1 MGKKK
6 KQSSNAL
13 EIQNA
18 AKTLFANIKFAS
30 VDDPIRTVALTSAVP
45 NEGKTTVSL
54 NLAQAIASSG
64 KKVLLVEA
72 DMRRRSLAAEMGIHP
87 RNGAYSVMSGMVTL
101 DEAVVSTATPML
113 YFLDIE
119 PNIPNPADL
128 ISSKAYARLVEEL
141 DAAYDYVI
149 FDTPPVGTFVDAALL
164 SRLVDG
170 VIMVV
175 KVNGAK
181 RDEILTAYE
190 QLRKAEAHMLGVCT
204 TFCENTSS
212 EYYYAY
218 YNKDNQ
224 RVDPKGKGG
233 HTTSAPTPT
242 PMSAPAP
249 ASVGR
254 SSTPRVHSN
263 PMAQPPASR
272 TPRGGATAGRYQA
285 PGASRGNGAPMGA
298 AGPRSNTPSVNA
310 ASKGRKKR

>member
-6 KQSSNAL
+6 KKSSNAL

-45 NEGKTTVSL
+45 NEGKTTASL

-87 RNGAYSVMSGMVTL
+87 RNGAYSVMSGMVSL
-101 DEAVVSTATPML
+101 DEAVVSTPTPML

-128 ISSKAYARLVEEL
+128 LSSKAYARLVEEL

-181 RDEILTAYE
+181 RDEILAAYE
-190 QLRKAEAHMLGVCT
+190 QLRKAEAHMLGVCA
-204 TFCENTSS
+204 TFYENTSS

-224 RVDPKGKGG
+224 RVDKSKGG
-233 HTTSAPTPT
+233 RGASTP
-242 PMSAPAP
+242 APAP
-249 ASVGR
+249 TSVPAGR
-254 SSTPRVHSN
+254 SSTPRVHSA
-263 PMAQPPASR
+263 PMASQAPASR
-272 TPRGGATAGRYQA
+272 MPRGGAAAGRYQTPA
-285 PGASRGNGAPMGA
+285 PRGNAAGMGA
-298 AGPRSNTPSVNA
+298 AGAPRSNTPSVNS
-310 ASKGRKKR
+310 ASKGRKKH

>member
-1 MGKKK
+1 MGKKKK

-30 VDDPIRTVALTSAVP
+30 VDDPIRSVALTSAVP
-45 NEGKTTVSL
+45 NEGKTTVAL
-54 NLAQAIASSG
+54 NLAQAIAGSG

-72 DMRRRSLAAEMGIHP
+72 DMRRRSLASEMGVHP
-87 RNGAYSVMSGMVTL
+87 RNGAYSVMSGKVAL
-101 DEAVVSTATPML
+101 DEAVVATPTPML

-128 ISSKAYARLVEEL
+128 LSSKAYARLVEEL

-181 RDEILTAYE
+181 RDEILAAYE
-190 QLRKAEAHMLGVCT
+190 QLRKAEAHMLGVCA

-224 RVDPKGKGG
+224 RIDPAKSKGQG
-233 HTTSAPTPT
+233 APAAPST
-242 PMSAPAP
+242 PAP
-249 ASVGR
+249 AAGR
-254 SSTPRVHSN
+254 SSTPRVHPTPS
-263 PMAQPPASR
+263 AQPPASR
-272 TPRGGATAGRYQA
+272 TPRAGASAGRYQSPA
-285 PGASRGNGAPMGA
+285 AVRGSGATA
-298 AGPRSNTPSVNA
+298 APRSNTPSVNA
-310 ASKGRKKR
+310 SQAGRRNR

>member
-30 VDDPIRTVALTSAVP
+30 VDNPIHMVALTSAIP
-45 NEGKTTVSL
+45 NEGKTTASL
-54 NLAQAIASSG
+54 NLAQAIAGSG
-64 KKVLLVEA
+64 QKVLLVEA
-72 DMRRRSLAAEMGIHP
+72 DMRRRSLASELGVHP

-101 DEAVVSTATPML
+101 DEAVVSTSTPML

-128 ISSKAYARLVEEL
+128 LSSKAYARLVEEL
-141 DAAYDYVI
+141 DGAYDYVI
-149 FDTPPVGTFVDAALL
+149 FDTPPVGTFVDAAIL

-170 VIMVV
+170 VVMVV

-181 RDEILTAYE
+181 RDEIATAYE
-190 QLRKAEAHMLGVCT
+190 QLCKADAHILGVCA
-204 TFCENTSS
+204 TFCENTNS

-224 RVDPKGKGG
+224 RVDPTRGRGVP
-233 HTTSAPTPT
+233 A
-242 PMSAPAP
+242 SAPA
-249 ASVGR
+249 AGGR
-254 SSTPRVHSN
+254 STTPRAHSAAAPQSSTPRI
-263 PMAQPPASR
+263 
-272 TPRGGATAGRYQA
+272 PRGADRRHQVPSSPAGGAV
-285 PGASRGNGAPMGA
+285 
-298 AGPRSNTPSVNA
+298 RSNTPTVNPV
-310 ASKGRKKR
+310 STGRKNH

>member
-45 NEGKTTVSL
+45 NEGKTTVSI

-72 DMRRRSLAAEMGIHP
+72 DMRRRSLASEMGIHP

-101 DEAVVSTATPML
+101 DEAVVSTSTPML

-190 QLRKAEAHMLGVCT
+190 QLRKAEAHMLGVCA

-224 RVDPKGKGG
+224 RIDPTGKGG
-233 HTTSAPTPT
+233 Y
-242 PMSAPAP
+242 SAPAP
-249 ASVGR
+249 APTPTSGGR
-254 SSTPRVHSN
+254 SSTPRMHANSMGS
-263 PMAQPPASR
+263 PSPASR

-285 PGASRGNGAPMGA
+285 PGTSRGNGATMGA
-298 AGPRSNTPSVNA
+298 SGTPRSNTPSVNA
-310 ASKGRKKR
+310 ASKGRKQR